1 MRHKLEL
8 MKEETLKQNDNLEN
22 YVSEVFYKADIV
34 YNRIRQAITTC
45 LGLFSYSRIAFL
57 TMLPNC

>member
-8 MKEETLKQNDNLEN
+8 MKEGTRKQNDNLEN

-34 YNRIRQAITTC
+34 YTWIRQVITTC
-45 LGLFSYSRIAFL
+45 PGLFSYSRLAFL